1 MNKQKMLAR
10 IGEIQTRREEI
21 KALGDRATEAEA
33 AEFKALLAE
42 QIKLKA
48 DIATLEQGE
57 EMDAFVNTSQGVPGS
72 VVIGGPVADAAPY
85 SLGEYL
91 RDIMLNTTR
100 GEQPKRFVNL
110 QQKFKAAATGLNEG
124 VPADGGFLVGTDMA
138 SEIMRRVYEN
148 GQLARRCSRV
158 GISSGSNAL
167 TINGIDETSRVDG
180 SRHGGVRGYW
190 EDEADTLEASR
201 PKFKPIN
208 LKLKKVT
215 AAYYATDEVLQ
226 DASALTGLVNE
237 AIADELAFQLDDAII
252 RGTGAGRPQGFLSS
266 PALVTVDKQGG
277 QAADSIVWE
286 NIRDMYARMW
296 AGSRQSA
303 IWIANDEA
311 LPMLMDMV
319 KPVGTGGIAVWMP
332 ANVAVNQPFD
342 SILGKP
348 IVYPEQASAL
358 GDPGDISFVDL
369 SQIQLI
375 DKGGIQGASSIH
387 VRFLQSEQVF
397 RFVYRV
403 DGQSKWSSAL
413 TPYKGSKTKSPF
425 VTLATR

>member
-1 MNKQKMLAR
+1 
-10 IGEIQTRREEI
+10 
-21 KALGDRATEAEA
+21 
-33 AEFKALLAE
+33 
-42 QIKLKA
+42 
-48 DIATLEQGE
+48 
-57 EMDAFVNTSQGVPGS
+57 
-72 VVIGGPVADAAPY
+72 
-85 SLGEYL
+85 
-91 RDIMLNTTR
+91 MLNATR
-100 GEQPKRFVNL
+100 GEQPKRFANL
-110 QQKFKAAATGLNEG
+110 QQRFKAAATGLNEG
-124 VPADGGFLVGTDMA
+124 VPADGGFLVSTDMA

-167 TINGIDETSRVDG
+167 TINGIDESSRADG

-190 EDEADTLEASR
+190 EDEADALEASR
-201 PKFKPIN
+201 PMFKPIN

-215 AAYYATDEVLQ
+215 AAYYATDEVLA
-226 DASALTGLVNE
+226 DAQALTGLVNE

-252 RGTGAGRPQGFLSS
+252 RGTGAGRPQGFLNS

-277 QAADSIVWE
+277 QPADSIVWE

-296 AGSRQSA
+296 AGSRSSA

-311 LPMLMDMV
+311 LPPLMDMV

-332 ANVAVNQPFD
+332 ANVAVNQPYD

-397 RFVYRV
+397 RFVYRI

>member
-1 MNKQKMLAR
+1 MNLTEMKTRL
-10 IGEIQTRREEI
+10 GELQTRREELKAKAAMTDAENAEYLDILAKQTKLIEDI
-21 KALGDRATEAEA
+21 KRAEAESA
-33 AEFKALLAE
+33 IDAVAL
-42 QIKLKA
+42 KP
-48 DIATLEQGE
+48 QGTP
-57 EMDAFVNTSQGVPGS
+57 AS
-72 VVIGGPVADAAPY
+72 VVVGGPVAESAPY
-85 SLGEYL
+85 SMGEYL
-91 RDIMLNTTR
+91 RDIMLNATR
-100 GEQPKRFVNL
+100 GEQPKRFANL
-110 QQKFKAAATGLNEG
+110 QQRFKAAATGLNEG
-124 VPADGGFLVGTDMA
+124 VPADGGFLVSTDMA

-167 TINGIDETSRVDG
+167 TINGIDESSRADG

-190 EDEADTLEASR
+190 EDEADALEASR
-201 PKFKPIN
+201 PKFKQIN

-215 AAYYATDEVLQ
+215 AAYYATDEVLA
-226 DASALTGLVNE
+226 DAQALTGLVNE

-252 RGTGAGRPQGFLSS
+252 RGTGAGRPQGFLNS

-277 QAADSIVWE
+277 QPADSIVWE

-296 AGSRQSA
+296 AGSRSSA

-311 LPMLMDMV
+311 LPPLMDMV

-332 ANVAVNQPFD
+332 ANVAVNQPYD

-397 RFVYRV
+397 RFVYRI